1 MLAMDAVELPSD
13 VDSVQLPSEIS
24 DAVELP
30 SDVDSISMQ
39 EPHSDKL
46 PCSCCHRLVQ
56 PALELRQS
64 RLLVKEPERSR
75 CDIIN
80 EHLKKNK
87 MHLKCDQH
95 VCLISVSIN
104 HI

>member
-30 SDVDSISMQ
+30 SDVDSESVAQRPRQ
-39 EPHSDKL
+39 EQ
-46 PCSCCHRLVQ
+46 PCSCCCRLLET
-56 PALELRQS
+56 ALELRQS

-80 EHLKKNK
+80 
-87 MHLKCDQH
+87 
-95 VCLISVSIN
+95 
-104 HI
+104 